1 MNNFWKTE
9 NWVVLP
15 PVQHA
20 LVAVQLV
27 CNGGAIYFHAGSEHD
42 KLKPLG
48 YLSNN
53 SLYCTEKTIT
63 WLAKFFTWKTHH
75 REEEIHMGPLVH
87 KEPHWV
93 AVYGHLAIDIK
104 CKE

>member
-1 MNNFWKTE
+1 MLPVVPGKGDEQLLKIE
-9 NWVVLP
+9 NRVVLP

-48 YLSNN
+48 YLSDK
-53 SLYCTEKTIT
+53 SLYYTDKT
-63 WLAKFFTWKTHH
+63 FT
-75 REEEIHMGPLVH
+75 
-87 KEPHWV
+87 
-93 AVYGHLAIDIK
+93 
-104 CKE
+104 